1 MVFKAEGW
9 QGADF
14 IQIAP
19 VSICEDGN
27 ELSGAIKCR
36 EYLD

>member
-1 MVFKAEGW
+1 MAGCGLYSNSSG
-9 QGADF
+9 QGC
-14 IQIAP
+14 P